1 MLGWAMTETTS
12 RCGFIAILGAP
23 NVGKSTLL
31 NQFVGLKVS
40 IVSPKVQTTRTR
52 ILGICLQGDA
62 QLIFIDTPGIFV
74 PRRRLERAMVA
85 AAWDG
90 AGDADHIILVADV
103 SRGMDLN
110 TGAIIKRLREK
121 GGRGDLI
128 LNKIDLVEK
137 SKLLDLATEFSKTGL
152 FEDIFMVSAERGDGV
167 PDVLGHLTTK
177 MQSGPWLFPEDQ
189 VSDMP
194 ARILAA
200 EVTREKLFLQLHK
213 ELPYAATVETE
224 SWQEQ
229 ADGSARIQQIIYVRR
244 ESQKAIVLGKKGSRI
259 KSIGADARTDLE
271 EMLGQRV
278 HLFLFVKV
286 REKWDDDPNRYRD
299 LGLDFNV

>member
-1 MLGWAMTETTS
+1 MTETTS

-31 NQFVGLKVS
+31 NQLVGLKVS
-40 IVSPKVQTTRTR
+40 IVTPKVQTTRTR
-52 ILGICLQGDA
+52 ILGICLQGNT

-74 PRRRLERAMVA
+74 PRRRLDRSMVA
-85 AAWDG
+85 AAWGG

-110 TGAIIKRLREK
+110 TRAIIERLRKK

-128 LNKIDLVEK
+128 LNKIDLVDK
-137 SKLLDLATEFSKTGL
+137 PKLLASAAEFSETGL
-152 FEDIFMVSAERGDGV
+152 FGEIFMVSAESGDGV
-167 PDVLGHLTTK
+167 ADILGHLATK
-177 MQSGPWLFPEDQ
+177 MQSGPWLFPGDQ

-194 ARILAA
+194 ERILAA

-213 ELPYAATVETE
+213 EIPYAATVETD

-229 ADGSARIQQIIYVRR
+229 ADGSTRIEQIIYVQRD
-244 ESQKAIVLGKKGSRI
+244 SQKAIVLGKKGSRI
-259 KSIGADARTDLE
+259 KSIGADARMDLE
-271 EMLGQRV
+271 EMLGHRI

-286 REKWDDDPNRYRD
+286 REKWDDDPDRYRD

>member
-1 MLGWAMTETTS
+1 MWLYSHFG
-12 RCGFIAILGAP
+12 RP

-52 ILGICLQGDA
+52 ILGICLQDDA

-74 PRRRLERAMVA
+74 PRRRLDRAMVA

-90 AGDADHIILVADV
+90 AGNADHIILVADV

-110 TGAIIKRLREK
+110 TRAIIKRLREK

-152 FEDIFMVSAERGDGV
+152 FEEIFMVSAERGDGV

-177 MQSGPWLFPEDQ
+177 MQSGPWLFPGDQ

-194 ARILAA
+194 ERILAA

-229 ADGSARIQQIIYVRR
+229 ADGSARIQQIIYVHR

-286 REKWDDDPNRYRD
+286 REKWDDDPDRYSD
-299 LGLDFNV
+299 LGLDFNVYEAAGYP